1 MRENDKEE
9 KVKHDMDEIKTI
21 NIELERC
28 VAKLL
33 SENKRLHN
41 EIEHL
46 KKIYIDQFDSIKKT
60 RVLSK
65 EHCDSLIAQL
75 NSKSIE
81 NTDLKGQIQE
91 KVFVTTT
98 LQNELRRLKRKNV
111 LDNATTITNAT
122 TIAPGMFKLDLD
134 PLAPRLLKNKDTH
147 IDYLK
152 YTQEQADILQGIVEQ
167 AKAKQ
172 PLDNALDFACKHA
185 KQIQELLVYVRDT
198 CPNAIKLSEKT
209 GLLTTPYD
217 KVESSKT
224 SDSNTSVLSST
235 GLKCFTS
242 TCRSQPTSNKK
253 NDMISQKPSS
263 NIKNKVEVK
272 RYPDCPKVSGLRML
286 KTYDR
291 ESLSAHELHITA
303 GIKSLIN
310 AASITAAYI
319 RVNAARLLLLRDL
332 EEKTDKFT
340 TALTK
345 VTTVNVKVMLLKF
358 DILRKEVI
366 ENSQTLPK
374 TTVVEGVEKVMPI
387 TSAEDKAQRRLEVK
401 ARMYPVET
409 TTSTSFGGHVMG
421 LGGYNGVIR
430 AEEGPNYSLRLTHL
444 QF

>member
-172 PLDNALDFACKHA
+172 PLDNALDFAFKKVRFSEPLTSSSNIH
-185 KQIQELLVYVRDT
+185 KQ
-198 CPNAIKLSEKT
+198 
-209 GLLTTPYD
+209 
-217 KVESSKT
+217 VESSKT
-224 SDSNTSVLSST
+224 PNSNTPVFPST
-235 GLKCFTS
+235 GLKSSTS
-242 TCRSQPTSNKK
+242 ASRSQPTCNKK
-253 NDMISQKPSS
+253 NDRISPGPSH
-263 NIKNKVEVK
+263 
-272 RYPDCPKVSGLRML
+272 G
-286 KTYDR
+286 
-291 ESLSAHELHITA
+291 
-303 GIKSLIN
+303 
-310 AASITAAYI
+310 
-319 RVNAARLLLLRDL
+319 
-332 EEKTDKFT
+332 F
-340 TALTK
+340 
-345 VTTVNVKVMLLKF
+345 
-358 DILRKEVI
+358 
-366 ENSQTLPK
+366 
-374 TTVVEGVEKVMPI
+374 
-387 TSAEDKAQRRLEVK
+387 
-401 ARMYPVET
+401 
-409 TTSTSFGGHVMG
+409 
-421 LGGYNGVIR
+421 
-430 AEEGPNYSLRLTHL
+430 
-444 QF
+444 